1 MDFFFRNSSVF
12 ELFLNL
18 YRIIIKWKTL
28 QKGEDF
34 WYEAHTNRN
43 KKKQPRTILTD
54 DFRGSVSINEEEK
67 KVLLDVIKV
76 KLF

>member
-1 MDFFFRNSSVF
+1 MKLIQT
-12 ELFLNL
+12 E
-18 YRIIIKWKTL
+18 II
-28 QKGEDF
+28 
-34 WYEAHTNRN
+34 
-43 KKKQPRTILTD
+43 KKQPRTILTD